1 MDIFERELAGEMI
14 STDDPEYD
22 KILSIILE
30 TMDLC
35 RELNSGVHSKEE
47 NLEYLEKIIGS
58 EVDESVFFMP
68 PFYVDYGKN
77 ITIGKG
83 VVIQQ
88 LCTFMDRGGITL
100 EALLNFFS
108 VNNHSSNSLIN
119 FTFLI
124 WFSLTFFSHF
134 FKSVIVHI
142 SILYIYQLILWRILL
157 LWELMILIY
166 LY

>member
-35 RELNSGVHSKEE
+35 RELNSGVHRKEA
-47 NLEYLEKIIGS
+47 NLEYLSRIIGS

-83 VVIQQ
+83 TVYDTEV
-88 LCTFMDRGGITL
+88 DRLGMSSVEI
-100 EALLNFFS
+100 ANF
-108 VNNHSSNSLIN
+108 
-119 FTFLI
+119 
-124 WFSLTFFSHF
+124 
-134 FKSVIVHI
+134 
-142 SILYIYQLILWRILL
+142 ILL
-157 LWELMILIY
+157 
-166 LY
+166 